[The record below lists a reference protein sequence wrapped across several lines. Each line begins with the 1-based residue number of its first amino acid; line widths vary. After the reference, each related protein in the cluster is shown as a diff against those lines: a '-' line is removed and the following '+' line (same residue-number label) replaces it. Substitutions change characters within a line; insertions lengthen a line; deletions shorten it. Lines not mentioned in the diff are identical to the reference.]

1 MASNTR
7 ATHLVDWARY
17 SDPRG
22 RLRSDGTNLALIIS
36 ENGIA

>member
-1 MASNTR
+1 MASNTC

-22 RLRSDGTNLALIIS
+22 RLRSS